1 LVFGV
6 REAAWPLIRQDLHLA
21 YFAIGVLLALPNI
34 AAVVIE
40 PLLGLLA
47 DAGYRRLLIVGGGVV
62 FSLALAMIGF
72 AWSFAVLLLA
82 FVALYPACGAF
93 VSLSQA
99 TLMDVDTSRREANM
113 ARWVLAGSFG
123 VVLGPLLLTLAL
135 VGGYGWRPIFVCL
148 AVLSLAL
155 VGAAGALPEGGKDSQ
170 SLAGGFGAALAALRS
185 GKVQQLLVM
194 LEAGDLM
201 GDLLTGYLALYFVDV
216 AGTSPIEAGLAVFSL
231 TIAGLAGDA
240 LLLPLLRHVSGM
252 SYLRASSLAAVIAY
266 PVFLLAQGLGAKL
279 IPLALL
285 GVLRAGWYAV
295 PQARLYQLIPEASG
309 SILVLSNAGA
319 LVSAV
324 IPLGFGFAAER
335 VGFGPAMW
343 FLMLGPLIMLF
354 VSRMATDEAAPAG
367 PPQPAGSSRS

>member
-1 LVFGV
+1 MVFGV

-155 VGAAGALPEGGKDSQ
+155 V
-170 SLAGGFGAALAALRS
+170 GAALAALRS